1 MRFSGRG
8 IAAIVGPNGCGKS
21 NLSDAIS
28 WVLGEQSAKSLR
40 GARME
45 DVIFAGTRDRKPMGM
60 AQVTMT
66 LVDPLGRTPI
76 PGVRPAA
83 DAAPMQPQPE
93 AGAGFTL
100 DAPGKEQEIIITRRL
115 YRSGDS
121 DYLINGRQAR
131 LRDIQELFMGTGLGP
146 ESYAIIEQG
155 RIGQILSSKP
165 LDRRLV
171 IEEAAGISK
180 FKNKRRL
187 AEAKLEG
194 AKQNLTRV
202 FDILE
207 EVSRQ
212 VNSLKRQAGKARRYE
227 ELKGELDTQLRVALT
242 GRYRLL
248 EQEATR
254 VAAELD
260 AASQR
265 HQELRAGVVE
275 REQGLTEARATFYQL
290 EANLTEARKRLA
302 EVRIEAERTRGQID
316 SQARQVAS
324 IDQRLQQ
331 GETETEELAKRL
343 ASLEQERAHLSTQLE
358 QLARQAAEARENLA
372 AKNEEKE
379 VLQSQLRQR
388 EHGLEQ
394 SRQQVVRLLGEASSL
409 KNQLAQIDSF
419 LAGLERDTARVRK
432 DEEVAEADLARLNE
446 ARTGFADQ
454 LTARQQDLETTQ
466 EQRRTVDEEL
476 QARRAGAQETRKRL
490 DALRG
495 ETSRL
500 RARRDSLDEILSH
513 RAYTTE
519 AVKRLFTA
527 VERGQTDGFK
537 PAGVLADFV
546 DLAHP
551 QFEKAT
557 EEFLHEELE
566 YVVVKTWDD
575 AQRGL
580 DVLRAD
586 LDGRATFLV
595 EPHLNSD
602 GPAVGSSPAHE
613 PAIGP
618 ETGIVGRLSEG
629 IRFTNGL
636 TNAPA
641 ALLPRLARC
650 FLAESRESAQR
661 LSTLYPDLFFLLSDG
676 VCYHGHAVSG
686 GKKTGTGPLALKRE
700 LREISSLFDARQ
712 AAQTA
717 AQNELEQLEADIQML
732 SESQEQLRAAE
743 QRQEKETLVLDQQ
756 LRKVAEELQRSTQRL
771 AISRQELD
779 RLTREAARNQETRQ
793 ARAVA
798 VEEKE
803 QQRAEVERALGVDR
817 SNLEGLKQSI
827 QALAEEHSVLRVEV
841 AGAEERRRGVE
852 QAGQRLER
860 QFAEVAQRRQNLLA
874 ELERLAVS
882 RNRFLE
888 NNLQLEEG
896 AVTLADQQSCFEK
909 TVAALSEDEAARRS
923 ALTDAEEGIKTT
935 RAAEAQAQEQRAQI
949 ELELVRR
956 QSELRYLDET
966 CRKDLNVPVA
976 ELAAASDAPP
986 VDEMTVADAEEKVS
1000 EARRRIEALGPVN
1013 PEALAE
1019 FHEAQQRYD
1028 FLNTQRQDLLDSI
1041 RDTEKAITDIDTESR
1056 KRFTEAFAVINENFK
1071 TMFRSL
1077 FGGGVGEMRLTG
1089 EGDALEQGIEI
1100 VASPPGKRLQN
1111 VLLLSGG
1118 EKALTAV
1125 ALLMAIF
1132 QYQPSPFCILDEVDA
1147 PLDEANTARL
1157 TNLIRDM
1164 GSQTQFILITHAKK
1178 TMEAAEMLYGVTM
1191 QEQGVS
1197 KLVSVKLLNPGAPP
1211 PTQPIQTAARV

>member
-1 MRFSGRG
+1 
-8 IAAIVGPNGCGKS
+8 
-21 NLSDAIS
+21 
-28 WVLGEQSAKSLR
+28 
-40 GARME
+40 
-45 DVIFAGTRDRKPMGM
+45 
-60 AQVTMT
+60 
-66 LVDPLGRTPI
+66 
-76 PGVRPAA
+76 
-83 DAAPMQPQPE
+83 
-93 AGAGFTL
+93 
-100 DAPGKEQEIIITRRL
+100 
-115 YRSGDS
+115 
-121 DYLINGRQAR
+121 
-131 LRDIQELFMGTGLGP
+131 
-146 ESYAIIEQG
+146 
-155 RIGQILSSKP
+155 
-165 LDRRLV
+165 
-171 IEEAAGISK
+171 
-180 FKNKRRL
+180 
-187 AEAKLEG
+187 
-194 AKQNLTRV
+194 
-202 FDILE
+202 
-207 EVSRQ
+207 
-212 VNSLKRQAGKARRYE
+212 
-227 ELKGELDTQLRVALT
+227 
-242 GRYRLL
+242 
-248 EQEATR
+248 
-254 VAAELD
+254 
-260 AASQR
+260 
-265 HQELRAGVVE
+265 
-275 REQGLTEARATFYQL
+275 
-290 EANLTEARKRLA
+290 
-302 EVRIEAERTRGQID
+302 
-316 SQARQVAS
+316 
-324 IDQRLQQ
+324 
-331 GETETEELAKRL
+331 
-343 ASLEQERAHLSTQLE
+343 
-358 QLARQAAEARENLA
+358 
-372 AKNEEKE
+372 
-379 VLQSQLRQR
+379 
-388 EHGLEQ
+388 
-394 SRQQVVRLLGEASSL
+394 
-409 KNQLAQIDSF
+409 
-419 LAGLERDTARVRK
+419 
-432 DEEVAEADLARLNE
+432 
-446 ARTGFADQ
+446 
-454 LTARQQDLETTQ
+454 
-466 EQRRTVDEEL
+466 
-476 QARRAGAQETRKRL
+476 
-490 DALRG
+490 
-495 ETSRL
+495 
-500 RARRDSLDEILSH
+500 
-513 RAYTTE
+513 
-519 AVKRLFTA
+519 
-527 VERGQTDGFK
+527 
-537 PAGVLADFV
+537 
-546 DLAHP
+546 
-551 QFEKAT
+551 
-557 EEFLHEELE
+557 
-566 YVVVKTWDD
+566 
-575 AQRGL
+575 
-580 DVLRAD
+580 
-586 LDGRATFLV
+586 
-595 EPHLNSD
+595 
-602 GPAVGSSPAHE
+602 
-613 PAIGP
+613 
-618 ETGIVGRLSEG
+618 
-629 IRFTNGL
+629 
-636 TNAPA
+636 
-641 ALLPRLARC
+641 
-650 FLAESRESAQR
+650 
-661 LSTLYPDLFFLLSDG
+661 
-676 VCYHGHAVSG
+676 
-686 GKKTGTGPLALKRE
+686 
-700 LREISSLFDARQ
+700 
-712 AAQTA
+712 
-717 AQNELEQLEADIQML
+717 
-732 SESQEQLRAAE
+732 
-743 QRQEKETLVLDQQ
+743 
-756 LRKVAEELQRSTQRL
+756 
-771 AISRQELD
+771 
-779 RLTREAARNQETRQ
+779 
-793 ARAVA
+793 
-798 VEEKE
+798 
-803 QQRAEVERALGVDR
+803 VDR